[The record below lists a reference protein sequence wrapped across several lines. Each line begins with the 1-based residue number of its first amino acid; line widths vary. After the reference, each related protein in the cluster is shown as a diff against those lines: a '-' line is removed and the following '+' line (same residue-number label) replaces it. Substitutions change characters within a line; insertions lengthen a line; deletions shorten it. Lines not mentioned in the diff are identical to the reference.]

1 MTRMAGMT
9 DQAQAGEIVCTDVVR
24 LLVAGKSYLFGE
36 REPATLKGVEEPVRL
51 FTVTLRKRGVLP

>member
-1 MTRMAGMT
+1 MAGMT

-36 REPATLKGVEEPVRL
+36 REPAALKGVEEPV
-51 FTVTLRKRGVLP
+51 